1 MLRTIK
7 NKFSATVSYSAF
19 NAFKNVSFL
28 VRPKMQA
35 KELSSSIS
43 ETFLHG
49 FLLSPHPAHMSKTG
63 YVKWALKK
71 RPSRKKKK
79 IAHCLQTLYKLHDLH
94 FFYSNR
100 QSS

>member
-71 RPSRKKKK
+71 GRPGKKKNCPLSPNP
-79 IAHCLQTLYKLHDLH
+79 IQTPWFTFLLQ
-94 FFYSNR
+94 
-100 QSS
+100 

>member
-1 MLRTIK
+1 
-7 NKFSATVSYSAF
+7 
-19 NAFKNVSFL
+19 
-28 VRPKMQA
+28 MQA

-71 RPSRKKKK
+71 GRPGKKKK
-79 IAHCLQTLYKLHDLH
+79 KTFAHCLQTLYKLHDLH
-94 FFYSNR
+94 FFDSNR
-100 QSS
+100 QSF